1 MLPKVSRKEKTYE
14 HHYRKDRIIFERR
27 DELTVFEPYGPDCI
41 RCRSTKNSRLSD
53 ENWTL
58 LPAKEGA
65 CFSIEGDEKKA
76 VLKNGHM
83 SVSVDAG
90 TPYGG
95 IITFYRDDVPI
106 LKTKYEGD
114 YTCRNIHTEGD
125 NYQVK
130 VIFESNPGE
139 HFYGLGQEQEDF
151 FDRQGSSCNLLHYNT
166 KSAVPVVYS
175 SLGYGFSGTIRWKM

>member
-1 MLPKVSRKEKTYE
+1 MSITIEK
-14 HHYRKDRIIFERR
+14 DLIIFERR

-90 TPYGG
+90 TPWYGG

-106 LKTKYEGD
+106 LKTKFNPI
-114 YTCRNIHTEGD
+114 CR
-125 NYQVK
+125 
-130 VIFESNPGE
+130 
-139 HFYGLGQEQEDF
+139 
-151 FDRQGSSCNLLHYNT
+151 
-166 KSAVPVVYS
+166 
-175 SLGYGFSGTIRWKM
+175 

>member
-1 MLPKVSRKEKTYE
+1 MSITIE
-14 HHYRKDRIIFERR
+14 KDRIIFERR

-90 TPYGG
+90 TPWYGG
-95 IITFYRDDVPI
+95 IITF
-106 LKTKYEGD
+106 
-114 YTCRNIHTEGD
+114 
-125 NYQVK
+125 
-130 VIFESNPGE
+130 
-139 HFYGLGQEQEDF
+139 
-151 FDRQGSSCNLLHYNT
+151 
-166 KSAVPVVYS
+166 
-175 SLGYGFSGTIRWKM
+175 